1 MRPYNRGISTVR
13 TFLTS
18 PKLRSALKIFVT
30 GIGVLGVVWALT
42 CVELY
47 RVMRRPPEQFAGV
60 MAKVPEPYAFIVF
73 PFSTLWRHA
82 RSGSLSIGDHAPDF
96 SLEKLDK
103 TGQVQL
109 SSFSAQGRPVALI
122 FGSYT

>member
-1 MRPYNRGISTVR
+1 MI
-13 TFLTS
+13 
-18 PKLRSALKIFVT
+18 ALVWT
-30 GIGVLGVVWALT
+30 GA
-42 CVELY
+42 CVGLY

-60 MAKVPEPYAFIVF
+60 MARVPEPYAFFVF

-82 RSGSLSIGDHAPDF
+82 RAGALGVGDSAPDF

-103 TGQVQL
+103 TGEVRL
-109 SSFSAQGRPVALI
+109 SSFSAQNRPVALV